1 MTRKQYVHKLWMLTL
16 AIYKSEKPLLP
27 EGYKVGEAL
36 KHNKAYAK
44 KVPQT
49 FGSYEAAWNCEA
61 TKWAREFYG
70 VE

>member
-16 AIYKSEKPLLP
+16 AIYNSEKPLLP

-44 KVPQT
+44 KVPKT
-49 FGSYEAAWNCEA
+49 FGSYEAAWNCEHM
-61 TKWAREFYG
+61 KWAREFYG